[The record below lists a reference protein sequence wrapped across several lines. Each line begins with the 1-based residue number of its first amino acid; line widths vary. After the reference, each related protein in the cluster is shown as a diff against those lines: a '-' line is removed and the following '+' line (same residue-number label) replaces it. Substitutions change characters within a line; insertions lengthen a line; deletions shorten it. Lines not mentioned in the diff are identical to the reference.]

1 MTFESAEIESSR
13 AVTPK
18 IKGKRAA
25 KRNQAYFNPYSKHTQ
40 KQSYM
45 DFEAGWNEGQ
55 AVHSPDKVVKDNLS
69 PATIVLV
76 LGIMLVALMYFVYHS
91 Q

>member
-13 AVTPK
+13 SVTPK

-25 KRNQAYFNPYSKHTQ
+25 KRNQAYFNPYSRASQ
-40 KQSYM
+40 KQAYM

-55 AVHSPDKVVKDNLS
+55 AVHSPDKVVSDNLS
-69 PATIVLV
+69 PAKVVLI
-76 LGIMLVALMYFVYHS
+76 LGILLAALMYFVYHS